1 MEKPPSKAQLR
12 RQIEWQMTEYIDRG
26 GEVLKVPRGI
36 SGREPG
42 AGPLPPAYLAPTAP
56 RPARTY
62 VPEVVAA
69 IEARRAPPPK
79 TKTLRARRKTTPR
92 KQFVYDDFG
101 EPLRWHWVED

>member
-12 RQIEWQMTEYIDRG
+12 RQIEWQVTDYIDRG
-26 GEVLKVPRGI
+26 GEVLNVPRGI
-36 SGREPG
+36 SGREPN
-42 AGPLPPAYLAPTAP
+42 AGPLPSPHLTPAAP
-56 RPARTY
+56 RAERTY

-69 IEARRAPPPK
+69 IEARRAQPPK
-79 TKTLRARRKTTPR
+79 TKTLRGRRKSAPR